1 MLAKLTLTIEQSV
14 IEQAKEYAQK
24 KNRSVSRI
32 VEKYLKNIVSYH
44 DIGTSFSTL
53 KSPITDSI
61 SGMFHDNGKS
71 YSDMLKRSITGQIC
85 MIKKVFIDT
94 DVILDVALARDP
106 F

>member
-32 VEKYLKNIVSYH
+32 VEEYLKNIVTNH
-44 DIGTSFSTL
+44 EIGTSFSKM
-53 KSPITDSI
+53 KSQITDSI

-71 YSDMLKRSITGQIC
+71 YKDMLSE
-85 MIKKVFIDT
+85 
-94 DVILDVALARDP
+94 ALQDKYL
-106 F
+106 

>member
-1 MLAKLTLTIEQSV
+1 MLAKLTLTIDRSV

-32 VEKYLKNIVSYH
+32 VEDYLKNIATNHEMS
-44 DIGTSFSTL
+44 TSFYKM

-71 YSDMLKRSITGQIC
+71 YKDMLSE
-85 MIKKVFIDT
+85 
-94 DVILDVALARDP
+94 ALQDKYL
-106 F
+106 

>member
-14 IEQAKEYAQK
+14 IEQAKEYAHK

-32 VEKYLKNIVSYH
+32 VEEYLKNIVTKH
-44 DIGTSFSTL
+44 EAFTSFSTM

-71 YSDMLKRSITGQIC
+71 YKDMLSE
-85 MIKKVFIDT
+85 
-94 DVILDVALARDP
+94 ALRDKYL
-106 F
+106 

>member
-14 IEQAKEYAQK
+14 IEQAKEYAHK

-32 VEKYLKNIVSYH
+32 VEDYLKNILTNH
-44 DIGTSFSTL
+44 EIGASFSML

-71 YSDMLKRSITGQIC
+71 YKDMLSE
-85 MIKKVFIDT
+85 
-94 DVILDVALARDP
+94 ALRDKYL
-106 F
+106 

>member
-32 VEKYLKNIVSYH
+32 VEEYLKNIVTNH
-44 DIGTSFSTL
+44 EIDTPFSKM
-53 KSPITDSI
+53 KSPITNSI

-71 YSDMLKRSITGQIC
+71 YKDMLSE
-85 MIKKVFIDT
+85 
-94 DVILDVALARDP
+94 ALQDKYL
-106 F
+106 

>member
-14 IEQAKEYAQK
+14 IEQAKEYAHK

-32 VEKYLKNIVSYH
+32 VEDYLKNIVTNH
-44 DIGTSFSTL
+44 EIGASFSML

-71 YSDMLKRSITGQIC
+71 YSDMLSE
-85 MIKKVFIDT
+85 
-94 DVILDVALARDP
+94 ALRDKYV
-106 F
+106 